1 MPSTS
6 AIHAPASMAAL
17 SPPSGLDCFGDG
29 FCAAGRVA
37 AVGPE
42 LPAFGA
48 AEEPDGAAEEPDGA
62 ADEPDG
68 AADEPGGAAD
78 EPVGAA
84 EEPGGE
90 SETFCDGDCSGRGGE
105 GGAARAL
112 AAAGV
117 RGALAA

>member
-1 MPSTS
+1 
-6 AIHAPASMAAL
+6 L
-17 SPPSGLDCFGDG
+17 GEG

-42 LPAFGA
+42 LPAFRA
-48 AEEPDGAAEEPDGA
+48 AEEPDGAAEEPVGA
-62 ADEPDG
+62 AE
-68 AADEPGGAAD
+68 

-84 EEPGGE
+84 EEPVGAADEPGGE

-117 RGALAA
+117 RGAVAA

>member
-1 MPSTS
+1 
-6 AIHAPASMAAL
+6 MAAL
-17 SPPSGLDCFGDG
+17 RPPSGLDCLGEG

-48 AEEPDGAAEEPDGA
+48 VEEPDGAAEEPVGA
-62 ADEPDG
+62 AEEPVG
-68 AADEPGGAAD
+68 AAEEPVGAAE

-117 RGALAA
+117 RGAVAA

>member
-1 MPSTS
+1 
-6 AIHAPASMAAL
+6 MAAL

-42 LPAFGA
+42 LPAFGAAEEPDGA

-117 RGALAA
+117 RGAVAA

>member
-6 AIHAPASMAAL
+6 AIHAPASMAARR
-17 SPPSGLDCFGDG
+17 PPSGLDCLGEG

-42 LPAFGA
+42 LPGF
-48 AEEPDGAAEEPDGA
+48 GA

-68 AADEPGGAAD
+68 AAEEPVGAAD

-84 EEPGGE
+84 EEQVGAADEPGGE

-117 RGALAA
+117 RGAVAA

>member
-1 MPSTS
+1 
-6 AIHAPASMAAL
+6 L
-17 SPPSGLDCFGDG
+17 GEG

-42 LPAFGA
+42 LPGF
-48 AEEPDGAAEEPDGA
+48 GA

-68 AADEPGGAAD
+68 AAE

-84 EEPGGE
+84 EEPVGAAEEPVGAADEPGGE

-117 RGALAA
+117 RGAVAA

>member
-1 MPSTS
+1 
-6 AIHAPASMAAL
+6 L
-17 SPPSGLDCFGDG
+17 GEG

-42 LPAFGA
+42 LPGF
-48 AEEPDGAAEEPDGA
+48 GA

-68 AADEPGGAAD
+68 AAEEPVGAAD
-78 EPVGAA
+78 EPDGAAEEPVGAA
-84 EEPGGE
+84 EEQVGAAEEPVGAAEEQVGAADEPGGE

-117 RGALAA
+117 RGAVAA

>member
-1 MPSTS
+1 
-6 AIHAPASMAAL
+6 MAAR
-17 SPPSGLDCFGDG
+17 SPPSGLDSLGEG

-37 AVGPE
+37 AMGPE
-42 LPAFGA
+42 LPVF
-48 AEEPDGAAEEPDGA
+48 GA

-68 AADEPGGAAD
+68 AAE

-84 EEPGGE
+84 EEQVGAADEPGGE

-117 RGALAA
+117 RGAVAA

>member
-1 MPSTS
+1 
-6 AIHAPASMAAL
+6 
-17 SPPSGLDCFGDG
+17 
-29 FCAAGRVA
+29 
-37 AVGPE
+37 VGPE

-48 AEEPDGAAEEPDGA
+48 AEEPVGAAE
-62 ADEPDG
+62 
-68 AADEPGGAAD
+68 

-84 EEPGGE
+84 EEPVGAAEEPVGAAEEQVGAADEPGGE

-117 RGALAA
+117 RGAVAA

>member
-1 MPSTS
+1 
-6 AIHAPASMAAL
+6 L
-17 SPPSGLDCFGDG
+17 GEG

-42 LPAFGA
+42 LPGF
-48 AEEPDGAAEEPDGA
+48 GA

-68 AADEPGGAAD
+68 AAEEPVGAAD
-78 EPVGAA
+78 EPDGAAEEPVRAAEEPVGAAEEPVGAA

-117 RGALAA
+117 RGAVAA